1 LHVCKYETSFEVVE
15 RLYLSLYVYIRTICI
30 MEQSFSVR
38 YIYKNEISKLVIS
51 NLFKIQKLFKI
62 PQISKTFQNS
72 SSHRILEHMREPLDI
87 DENKN

>member
-51 NLFKIQKLFKI
+51 KLFKI